1 MNDIHARIYRNLI
14 AALGKGDDPHRWPD
28 AWKLEKEPYQTLNV
42 DVLERGSD
50 FVTIALAHYYEQ
62 NGDLVPDPDM
72 TVRLYPKYKMA
83 EALTFQNSLVYTEVY
98 AVVDGK
104 RMVYPRA
111 KASLNQFLEQWA
123 KNLQQCCYETG
134 RKSDY
139 PVESK
144 S

>member
-14 AALGKGDDPHRWPD
+14 TALGQGDSPFTWPN
-28 AWKLEKEPYQTLNV
+28 AWKLEKPPYQPLHI

-72 TVRLYPKYKMA
+72 TVKLYPKHRMA

-98 AVVDGK
+98 PIIDGT
-104 RMVYPRA
+104 RMVRLNA
-111 KASLNQFLEQWA
+111 KLDLNRFLLGWVR
-123 KNLQQCCYETG
+123 NIRQQY
-134 RKSDY
+134 
-139 PVESK
+139 
-144 S
+144 